1 MAFAILRTSKLKTW
15 GNIGGSLAH
24 NFREIETLNADA
36 DRTKLNEHSIN
47 STQEIKNAINERLP
61 EKRRSDAVLCIE
73 HLITGSPDWT
83 GWGTKKEAEFFEKSR
98 EWLETKYG
106 AENVISWTIHR
117 DETTPHMIVYVVP
130 VDHETGRLNAKKWL
144 GGKKLLSEMQTD
156 FAAEVKSLGLERGV
170 ENSKAKHQTIGQFYS
185 EINTL
190 EKEVEP
196 FSERPELPEK
206 GFLESGASYGE
217 RVLDVVYSHIE
228 ADLLQVKKENLELK
242 NKVEAQHQE
251 IGRLRHFDRE
261 LRAYKEYCRVFP
273 KEKNGLDVQFL
284 ERVKTELEKRDFQG
298 QKMAEFD
305 KIYKDFSCEKLNKFV
320 KNQRLEYIKGNSS
333 GYGQVLKA
341 KYGFLQEEV
350 KKGDFL
356 EGASASVFERDLALE
371 PVAISENSKMVKA
384 VQGQNEKAKTDY
396 YAQDEL
402 RRRAEYIERYS
413 SPSPSPSPS
422 PSRDRGF
429 EP

>member
-36 DRTKLNEHSIN
+36 DRTKLNEHSIS
-47 STQEIKNAINERLP
+47 STQKIKDAINSRLP

-73 HLITGSPDWT
+73 HLITASPDWT
-83 GWGTKKEAEFFEKSR
+83 GWGTEQEEAFFNRSKQ
-98 EWLETKYG
+98 WLEQKYG
-106 AENVISWTIHR
+106 KANVIATTIHR
-117 DETTPHMIVYVVP
+117 DETTPHLVAYVVP
-130 VDHETGRLNAKKWL
+130 LDEETGRLNAKKWL
-144 GGKKLLSEMQTD
+144 GGRSRLSAMQTD
-156 FAAEVKSLGLERGV
+156 FAAEVKSLGLDRGV

-185 EINTL
+185 EINAI
-190 EKEVEP
+190 EKSDVEP

-217 RVLDVVYSHIE
+217 RVLDVVYSHID
-228 ADLLQVKKENLELK
+228 ADILRLKKENLELK
-242 NKVEAQHQE
+242 KEVKEQRE
-251 IGRLRHFDRE
+251 KIGRFLYFEREFDSFRQF
-261 LRAYKEYCRVFP
+261 RKVFP
-273 KEKNGLDVQFL
+273 DQGERLNGQFR
-284 ERVKTELEKRDFQG
+284 EAVKVELEKREIRT
-298 QKMAEFD
+298 QKTAEFD

-320 KNQRLEYIKGNSS
+320 KNQRIEYIRGDDL
-333 GYGQVLKA
+333 GYSKVLKA
-341 KYGFLQEEV
+341 KYGFLQDEV

-356 EGASASVFERDLALE
+356 EGASASVFERDLKLE
-371 PVAISENSKMVKA
+371 PVSISENSKMVKA
-384 VQGQNEKAKTDY
+384 VQGQNEVAKTDY

-413 SPSPSPSPS
+413 SPSPSRD
-422 PSRDRGF
+422 RDRGY

>member
-36 DRTKLNEHSIN
+36 DRTKLNEHSIS
-47 STQEIKNAINERLP
+47 STQKIKDAINERLP
-61 EKRRSDAVLCIE
+61 EKRRSDAVLCVE
-73 HLITGSPDWT
+73 HLITASPEWT
-83 GWGTKKEAEFFEKSR
+83 GWGTKKEAEFFEKAKN
-98 EWLETKYG
+98 WLKAKYG
-106 AENVISWTIHR
+106 SENVIATTIHR
-117 DETTPHMIVYVVP
+117 DESTPHLVAYVVP
-130 VDHETGRLNAKKWL
+130 LDGSTGRLNAKKWL

-170 ENSKAKHQTIGQFYS
+170 ENSKAKHQSIRQFYS
-185 EINTL
+185 EVNAL
-190 EKEVEP
+190 EKSEVEP

-217 RVLDVVYSHIE
+217 RVLEAVYGHIE
-228 ADLLQVKKENLELK
+228 ADVLQVKKENLELK
-242 NKVEAQHQE
+242 KQVEEQKQE
-251 IGRLRHFDRE
+251 IGRLRFFSQE
-261 LRAYKEYCRVFP
+261 FRAYREYCKLFP
-273 KEKNGLDVQFL
+273 KEKNGLDLQFR
-284 ERVKTELEKRDFQG
+284 EAVKVELEKREFQG

-320 KNQRLEYIKGNSS
+320 KNQRLEYIKGSS
-333 GYGQVLKA
+333 LGYSQVLKA

-350 KKGDFL
+350 KKGAFL

-371 PVAISENSKMVKA
+371 PAAISENAKMVKQA
-384 VQGQNEKAKTDY
+384 QGQNEKAKTDY

-402 RRRAEYIERYS
+402 RRREEYLKGYS
-413 SPSPSPSPS
+413 SRPSNPS